1 MSIKYGMKDS
11 IQAISVTAIV
21 VVVVFLTVAFG
32 STNPKAIK
40 AEETISIGDN
50 IPMLTTTTTV
60 PQTTTTTIK
69 KATTST
75 TVKKTYTTP
84 TTVKPAPIQAPTGSC
99 RDWIIQAGIT
109 DVDNA
114 YWLVMKE
121 SGCNP
126 NARNVRSGSCG
137 LPQALPC
144 SKLGASWNN
153 PIISLQW
160 MQSYVMSR
168 YGSWAAA
175 VAHSKSYG
183 WY

>member
-1 MSIKYGMKDS
+1 MHIKYGMKDM
-11 IQAISVTAIV
+11 IQAISATVIV
-21 VVVVFLTVAFG
+21 VAIVFLTVAFG

-40 AEETISIGDN
+40 AEETVSIGDN